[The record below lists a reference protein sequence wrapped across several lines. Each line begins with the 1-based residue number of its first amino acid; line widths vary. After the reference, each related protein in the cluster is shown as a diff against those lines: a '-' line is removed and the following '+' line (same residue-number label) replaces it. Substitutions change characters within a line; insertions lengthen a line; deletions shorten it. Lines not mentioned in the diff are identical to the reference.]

1 MPEFTL
7 VQEICI
13 WALPILFAITFH
25 EIAHGYVAHLCG
37 DNTAKMFGRLS
48 MNPLRHID
56 PVGTIA
62 IPLII
67 GALTNF
73 TFLFGYAKPVPV
85 NWGQLRRPKRDII
98 LVAAAGPASNI
109 VMALLWA
116 GCFKIAALSHP
127 ESSTVALLLLM
138 MARAGIMINLIL
150 AFFNLIP
157 IPPLDGSRVVSSLL
171 PPNQALQYNKIEPY
185 GFFIII
191 VLAFSGVL
199 SYILLPMINAALAA
213 LNMIFHL

>member
-13 WALPILFAITFH
+13 WALPILLAITFH

-48 MNPLRHID
+48 MNPFRHID

-67 GALTNF
+67 GALTHF

-85 NWGQLRRPKRDII
+85 NWGQLRHPKRDII

-116 GCFKIAALSHP
+116 GCFKMATLSHP

-138 MARAGIMINLIL
+138 MGRAGIMINLIL

-171 PPNQALQYNKIEPY
+171 PPNQSLQYNKIEPY

-191 VLAFSGVL
+191 ALAFSGIL
-199 SYILLPMINAALAA
+199 SYILTPMINAALAA
-213 LNMIFHL
+213 LNVIFHL